1 MSYYV
6 IVFLVLVGIFVI
18 SYLKKKNK
26 KTKRNIQQNT
36 TENYTREKSSN
47 ELFNKYFGNLDNVK
61 GAPKRVKTENSTS
74 KLDIKE
80 NNQKTSQSSNQ
91 NKPHEAKN
99 TTEKKELTF
108 AEKKAKGI
116 YSTRGAVRVSG
127 GLLPHHSSMG
137 MIDFYY
143 DGKKAPSLTGSR
155 GKISIYKTDGN
166 LQVFYK
172 NPNDIKDKEFL
183 GLIVDMYKI

>member
-1 MSYYV
+1 MADYV
-6 IVFLVLVGIFVI
+6 IVFLVLVSIFVI
-18 SYLKKKNK
+18 SYPRKKNK

-74 KLDIKE
+74 KLDNKE

-116 YSTRGAVRVSG
+116 YSS
-127 GLLPHHSSMG
+127 
-137 MIDFYY
+137 
-143 DGKKAPSLTGSR
+143 
-155 GKISIYKTDGN
+155 YKTDGN

>member
-1 MSYYV
+1 M
-6 IVFLVLVGIFVI
+6 
-18 SYLKKKNK
+18 KKKQIRFLQRKKLENK
-26 KTKRNIQQNT
+26 KRKKNTQNST
-36 TENYTREKSSN
+36 YEFKEHKSSD

-61 GAPKRVKTENSTS
+61 GVPKRVKNEDSTS
-74 KLDIKE
+74 KIDNKATNKE
-80 NNQKTSQSSNQ
+80 TSQPSNQ

-155 GKISIYKTDGN
+155 GRISIYKTDGN